1 MAKNATPRTLSTTRT
16 SFEIIELLRER
27 DGARVTELAEELDI
41 APSTVHSHLATLT
54 EAGYLIKEGDIYQLG
69 LGFLELGEHVRTR
82 KEPYTIAKSYTE
94 QLAAETDS
102 RAVFT
107 VEEHG
112 KGVYMYTFSG
122 DHAVWTYSTVGKR
135 FPLHVTAA
143 GKSILSGLPE
153 TRVEAIIDQH
163 GLAPETDNT
172 ITDSETLFEDLATIR
187 ERGYA
192 VNHEEQLDGVKAV
205 GVPVSGPNGQVL
217 GAFSVASPANRMKGE
232 WFEDELPEII
242 LATANEFELEISL
255 T

>member
-1 MAKNATPRTLSTTRT
+1 MTDTPPPRTLSTTET
-16 SFEIIELLRER
+16 TFEILEALKRN

-41 APSTVHSHLATLT
+41 APSTVHGHLATLLET
-54 EAGYLIKEGDIYQLG
+54 GYVIKEGDVYQMG
-69 LGFLELGEHVRTR
+69 LAFLELGEYVRTR
-82 KEPYTIAKSYTE
+82 KEPFTIAESYTE
-94 QLAAETDS
+94 QLADETDS

-122 DHAVWTYSTVGKR
+122 DYAVWTYSTVGKR
-135 FPLHVTAA
+135 FPLHATAA
-143 GKSILSGLPE
+143 GKSILSALPE
-153 TRVEAIIDQH
+153 GRIEAIIDRH
-163 GLAPETDNT
+163 GLNAETEQT
-172 ITDSETLFEDLATIR
+172 ITDREELLDELASID

-192 VNHEEQLDGVKAV
+192 FNHEEQLDGIKAI
-205 GVPVSGPNGQVL
+205 GVPVTGSDGHVV

-232 WFEDELPEII
+232 WFNEELPEII